1 MSELS
6 QGWAEPGQ
14 PWELLGSLGERR
26 HSADPA
32 LLRVGLAQIASA
44 DDVVALP
51 ARGGDKPEQER
62 AAKSAVH

>member
-1 MSELS
+1 MSS
-6 QGWAEPGQ
+6 ARAGQ
-14 PWELLGSLGERR
+14 SLGSPGSSWAVWVRGGV
-26 HSADPA
+26 DPA